1 MASDP
6 GSKHIDDDSASQ
18 AGATPASK
26 SPLDDIMI
34 AMDVVD
40 TLRHDR
46 NLVERELNDEAR
58 RKDLIDRLR
67 KIYRGQG
74 IEVPDRIL
82 EEGVQALED
91 DRFTYQPPDQNT
103 LSTRLAKLYVSRGR
117 WGRYVL
123 GLVAG
128 IAAFLLV
135 NYFFFERPQQLRA
148 QAEQHELSELIP
160 QRVNKLVADIRS
172 EASDNLVAAR
182 AEGIAKSALN
192 AASSGNLVAARR
204 SEERLQ
210 DTLEQLRATYE
221 IQIVNREG
229 EVSGLWRVPKANP
242 DTYNFYLV
250 VEAIG
255 DDGKPLAQVIANEET
270 GKRERV
276 KTWAVRVDRP
286 VLVSVKED
294 KDDDGIIQ
302 NNIVGRMVRGELEPQ
317 WTIGVLGGAIT
328 RWK

>member
-1 MASDP
+1 MASNPDP
-6 GSKHIDDDSASQ
+6 KHINNGSTSQ
-18 AGATPASK
+18 AGTKSASK
-26 SPLDDIMI
+26 TPLDDIMI

-58 RKDLIDRLR
+58 RQDLIDRLR

-82 EEGVQALED
+82 EEGVRALED
-91 DRFTYQPPDQNT
+91 DRFTYKPPDQGA

-123 GLVAG
+123 GVVAG
-128 IAAFLLV
+128 IAAFVLV
-135 NYFFFERPQQLRA
+135 NHFFFERPQQLKA

-160 QRVNKLVADIRS
+160 QRVKKLVADIRS
-172 EASDNLVAAR
+172 EASDELVAAR

-192 AASSGNLVAARR
+192 AASSGDLASAQK
-204 SEERLQ
+204 SEHQLK

-229 EVSGLWRVPKANP
+229 EVSGLWRIPKANP

-255 DDGKPLAQVIANEET
+255 NDGEPLAQVIRNEET

-276 KTWAVRVDRP
+276 KAWAVRVDRS

-302 NNIVGRMVRGELEPQ
+302 NNIVGRKVRGELEPQ
-317 WTIGVLGGAIT
+317 WTIDVLGGAIT

>member
-1 MASDP
+1 MASEPDP
-6 GSKHIDDDSASQ
+6 KHTADGSASQ
-18 AGATPASK
+18 ASANSASK

-91 DRFTYQPPDQNT
+91 DRFTYQPPDQNA
-103 LSTRLAKLYVSRGR
+103 LSTRLAKFYVSRGR

-172 EASDNLVAAR
+172 EASDKLVSAR
-182 AEGIAKSALN
+182 AEGVAKSALN
-192 AASSGNLVAARR
+192 AASSGDLAAAR
-204 SEERLQ
+204 SAEKRLQ

-229 EVSGLWRVPKANP
+229 EVSGLWRTPRANP

-255 DDGKPLAQVIANEET
+255 DDGEPLAQVIENEET

-302 NNIVGRMVRGELEPQ
+302 NNIVGRKVRGELEPQ
-317 WTIGVLGGAIT
+317 WTIDVLGGAIT

>member
-1 MASDP
+1 ME
-6 GSKHIDDDSASQ
+6 
-18 AGATPASK
+18 AGAAPAGK
-26 SPLDDIMI
+26 TPLDDVMI

-82 EEGVQALED
+82 EEGVRALED
-91 DRFTYQPPDQNT
+91 DRFTYKPPDQSA
-103 LSTRLAKLYVSRGR
+103 LSTRLAKLYVARGR
-117 WGRYVL
+117 WGRYAL

-135 NYFFFERPQQLRA
+135 NYFFFERPQQLK
-148 QAEQHELSELIP
+148 AEAERHELSELLP
-160 QRVNKLVADIRS
+160 ERMKKLVADIRS
-172 EASDNLVAAR
+172 EASDELVATR
-182 AEGIAKSALN
+182 AEEIAKSGLN
-192 AASSGNLVAARR
+192 AATSGDLAAART
-204 SEERLQ
+204 SEKQLKE
-210 DTLEQLRATYE
+210 TLEQLRATYE

-229 EVSGLWRVPKANP
+229 EVSGLWRIPKANP

-255 DDGKPLAQVIANEET
+255 DDGERVAQVVKNEET
-270 GKRERV
+270 GKRESV

-302 NNIVGRMVRGELEPQ
+302 NNIVGRKVRGELEPQ
-317 WTIGVLGGAIT
+317 WTIPVRGGTIT